1 MAATAAEKAAAAR
14 EAAVRKAAE
23 KAKASGAGQGGG
35 AAAASSRAAEPAAR
49 KEAAPTTTTTTTTT
63 TADADDRQLSKEFIA
78 SVKHALTSSSGGEAS
93 YRAFKESLRAAVFKL
108 KTARGEAVSHAL
120 RELLILFTPPIAHLS
135 PDLAALL
142 PESSREEWRRLLQSS
157 SR

>member
-14 EAAVRKAAE
+14 ESAVRKAAE
-23 KAKASGAGQGGG
+23 KAKASGVGQGGG

-49 KEAAPTTTTTTTTT
+49 KEAAPTTTTTTTT
-63 TADADDRQLSKEFIA
+63 ADADDRQLSKEFIA
-78 SVKHALTSSSGGEAS
+78 SVKHSLTSSSGGEAS

>member
-1 MAATAAEKAAAAR
+1 M
-14 EAAVRKAAE
+14 
-23 KAKASGAGQGGG
+23 
-35 AAAASSRAAEPAAR
+35 
-49 KEAAPTTTTTTTTT
+49 
-63 TADADDRQLSKEFIA
+63 
-78 SVKHALTSSSGGEAS
+78 KHSLTSSSGGETS

-157 SR
+157 SRYKC

>member
-35 AAAASSRAAEPAAR
+35 AAASSSRAAEPAAR
-49 KEAAPTTTTTTTTT
+49 KEAAPTTTTTTT

-78 SVKHALTSSSGGEAS
+78 SVKHSLTSSSGGEAS

-108 KTARGEAVSHAL
+108 KTARGEAVSDAL